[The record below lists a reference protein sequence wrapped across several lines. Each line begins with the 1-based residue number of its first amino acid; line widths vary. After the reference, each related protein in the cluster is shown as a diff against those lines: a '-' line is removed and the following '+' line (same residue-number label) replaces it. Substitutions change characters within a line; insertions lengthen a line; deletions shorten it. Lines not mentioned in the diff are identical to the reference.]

1 MKNLLYR
8 IFLGIL
14 VNYALGCYLV
24 NSSSHVIL
32 SISIG
37 LSLIL
42 IFEPLIL
49 HFFEIKDY
57 FFNNVFIS
65 FLLLVGGLLF
75 FGLVAFY
82 KLSFREF
89 TLISGVL
96 LYSLLSS
103 IIYNLMYY
111 LRK

>member
-1 MKNLLYR
+1 MKSLVYR

-24 NSSSHVIL
+24 NSSFHVIL

-37 LSLIL
+37 ISLIL
-42 IFEPLIL
+42 IFEPLVL
-49 HFFEIKDY
+49 QFFVIKDY

-65 FLLLVGGLLF
+65 FLLILGGLLF

-82 KLSFREF
+82 KLSFNKVNF
-89 TLISGVL
+89 MGGIL
-96 LYSLLSS
+96 LYSFLSS

-111 LRK
+111 IRK